1 MSQPDTISHHFTR
14 SQVLT
19 IVAAIACI
27 TLVGIGLSLTTPL
40 IALLMAA
47 KGYSATLIGL
57 NTAVASVATLFLA
70 PAIPRLAAMMGV
82 GVVLLVALVV
92 GATSLI
98 GFALTDSLIAWFVL
112 RFTFGAAIGTL
123 FVLSEFWINAAAPP
137 TRRGMIMGL
146 YGTALSLGFAAG
158 PTILAI
164 AGGASVNLFFVGA
177 VFFAVAAAPILLAG
191 TGAPALAGE
200 SSRGALAF
208 IFMAPVATVAGF
220 AFGSIEQGAFAF
232 LAIYGETTGLSV
244 ADAALL
250 LTWFALGNVLFQAPI
265 GALSDKMNR
274 RLVLLVSA
282 LVSLAGLLAMPIV
295 AGDVFLMS
303 VAVFVT
309 GGVVG
314 ALYTVG
320 LAHLGA
326 RFTGAELANANA
338 AFVMLYSLGM
348 LTGAPAIG
356 VGVDLVPPHGFV
368 WATAL
373 ICGGYALLV
382 MWRMVRDK
390 G

>member
-1 MSQPDTISHHFTR
+1 MSQPETIGHQFTR

-177 VFFAVAAAPILLAG
+177 AFFAVAATPILLAG

-200 SSRGALAF
+200 SSRGAIAF

-274 RLVLLVSA
+274 GLVLLVSA

-382 MWRMVRDK
+382 IWRMLRDK
-390 G
+390 S